1 LRNFI
6 NFPHY
11 TCGIKQFNK
20 IRILMSIPSYIQ
32 RKLELKTVLQNKSVL
47 LLGPRRTGK
56 SALIRHEFPDAKVYN
71 LLKADEF
78 QRLSAR
84 PSTIRES
91 LVAEPKQLVIIDEI
105 QKLPLLMD
113 EVHLMIEELGQRF
126 LLTGSSAR
134 KLRRTH
140 TSLMAGRAKIIY
152 LHPFVS
158 AEVPNFDLDRT
169 LLYGQ
174 LPPIYLSTD
183 PEDELAGYVGEYLKE
198 EIQAEALSRNIDNF
212 SRFLDRAAY
221 TNAQLIN
228 FESVASDA
236 QVPARTVREYYSVLE
251 DTLIGKMLEPIQQI
265 GSRKVISRGKFYFFD
280 TGVVHQLQKIYSL
293 PELSAGYGDA
303 FESFIFHE
311 LRTYLNYNNRRE
323 SLHFWR
329 TTNGVE
335 VDFILGGK
343 IGIEVKASRSVDS
356 KDMKGLRALAEEGKM
371 VRLIVVSRD
380 PERRQVRDIEIW
392 PYRMFL
398 EALWKHSII

>member
-1 LRNFI
+1 
-6 NFPHY
+6 
-11 TCGIKQFNK
+11 
-20 IRILMSIPSYIQ
+20 MSLPSYIQ

-84 PSTIRES
+84 PSAIRES
-91 LVAEPKQLVIIDEI
+91 LVAEPKRLVIIDEI
-105 QKLPLLMD
+105 QKLPQLMD

-183 PEDELAGYVGEYLKE
+183 PEDELSGYVGEYLKE

-265 GSRKVISRGKFYFFD
+265 GSRKVISRAKFYFFD

-380 PERRQVRDIEIW
+380 PERRQVGDIEIW